1 MPRTSLDDVP
11 ASQTLKATFGL
22 RGLITSGQLRPGE
35 RVSEQSIASRLA
47 VSRTPARSALMQLK
61 QEGLLEELPSGGFVV
76 SEFTEAD
83 VFDAI
88 EVRGTLEGLAAR
100 FAAERGVSP
109 STLMEMEKCLV
120 ELDGVMPALAASA
133 ASIGDFIRLN
143 DRFHELLVACGQS
156 AMIERALDCVL
167 NLPFAGRRA
176 FVDAPMDRVPELNKF
191 LVAGHAQHHDILEAI
206 RNREGTRAQAL
217 TLEHARSSWKYL
229 RAVLRSKDTSRDVP
243 ALRLIRLLP

>member
-1 MPRTSLDDVP
+1 MNEVP
-11 ASQTLKATFGL
+11 PSQTLKATFGL

-35 RVSEQSIASRLA
+35 RVSEQSLAGRLG
-47 VSRTPARSALMQLK
+47 VSRTPARAALMQLK

-100 FAAERGVSP
+100 FAAERGVAP
-109 STLMEMEKCLV
+109 ATLMEMEKCLA
-120 ELDGVMPALAASA
+120 ELDGVMPALATSA
-133 ASIGDFIRLN
+133 ASIGEFIRLN
-143 DRFHELLVACGQS
+143 DRFHDLLVECGKS
-156 AMIERALDCVL
+156 AMVQRALDGVL

-176 FVDAPMDRVPELNKF
+176 FVDAPVDKVPELHRN

-229 RAVLRSKDTSRDVP
+229 RLVLRSRESSRDVP
-243 ALRLIRLLP
+243 ALRLIRLHT

>member
-1 MPRTSLDDVP
+1 MNDAPP
-11 ASQTLKATFGL
+11 SQTLKATFGL

-35 RVSEQSIASRLA
+35 RVSEQSIADRLG

-109 STLMEMEKCLV
+109 ATLMEMEKCLA
-120 ELDGVMPALAASA
+120 ELDKVMPALATSA
-133 ASIGDFIRLN
+133 ASIGDFIRYN
-143 DRFHELLVACGQS
+143 DRFHELLVGCGKS
-156 AMIERALDCVL
+156 AMVKRALDGVL
-167 NLPFAGRRA
+167 NLPFAGLHA
-176 FVDAPMDRVPELNKF
+176 FVDAPMGRVPELHKN
-191 LVAGHAQHHDILEAI
+191 LVAGHTQHHDILDAI

-229 RAVLRSKDTSRDVP
+229 RLVIHNHDSSRDVP
-243 ALRLIRLLP
+243 ALRLIRLHP

>member
-1 MPRTSLDDVP
+1 MHEAQP
-11 ASQTLKATFGL
+11 SQTLKATFGL
-22 RGLITSGQLRPGE
+22 RGLITSGQLQPGE
-35 RVSEQSIASRLA
+35 RISEQSIADRLG
-47 VSRTPARSALMQLK
+47 VSRTPARSALIQLK

-88 EVRGTLEGLAAR
+88 EVRGTLEGLSAR

-109 STLMEMEKCLV
+109 ATLMEMEVCLRD
-120 ELDGVMPALAASA
+120 LDKVMPALAASA

-143 DRFHELLVACGQS
+143 DRFHELLLGCAKS
-156 AMIERALDCVL
+156 AMVNRALRNVL
-167 NLPFAGRRA
+167 NLPFAGLQT
-176 FVDAPMDRVPELNKF
+176 FVEAPVDQVPELHKF
-191 LVAGHAQHHDILEAI
+191 LVAGHAQHHDILDAI

-229 RAVLRSKDTSRDVP
+229 RLVLRNRDSSRDLP
-243 ALRLIRLLP
+243 ALRLIRLHA